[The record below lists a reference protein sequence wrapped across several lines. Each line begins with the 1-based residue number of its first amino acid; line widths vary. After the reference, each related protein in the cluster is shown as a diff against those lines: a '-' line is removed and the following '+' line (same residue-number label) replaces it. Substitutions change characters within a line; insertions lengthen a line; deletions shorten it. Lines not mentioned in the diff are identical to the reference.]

1 MLPSHTL
8 KGMLKIYNYTID
20 KHFEQLY
27 IMKKKHDGTSNSPFA
42 NVGLEMW
49 ECLLEFLQTWIYIQ

>member
-27 IMKKKHDGTSNSPFA
+27 IMKKKHGGTSNSPFA
-42 NVGLEMW
+42 NVGLEM
-49 ECLLEFLQTWIYIQ
+49 